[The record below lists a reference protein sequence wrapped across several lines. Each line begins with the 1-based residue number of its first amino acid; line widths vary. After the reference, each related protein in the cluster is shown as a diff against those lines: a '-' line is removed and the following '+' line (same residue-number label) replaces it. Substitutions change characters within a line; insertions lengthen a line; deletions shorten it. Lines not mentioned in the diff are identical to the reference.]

1 MSATR
6 TPPRFFVPDSAI
18 VGERAVLAGDER
30 HHLRVRRVRAGAQVE
45 LFDNRGR
52 VFDAVV
58 ESLSP
63 DRVELRVTERRSRVC
78 ESPLD
83 LTLAI
88 ALLKKADK
96 LDLVIEK
103 ATELGVRRIVLFTC
117 ARTLGGCS
125 AARIERWRRIAVS
138 AAKQCGRSVVP
149 AIEGPE
155 SLAAL
160 ATRRAELRLVCWEA
174 VASSEVRPLA
184 DTPPLAAI
192 ASSVLI
198 IVGPEGGFAE
208 AEIRAL
214 RDTGVQALSLGPR
227 ILRGETAAIVAVA
240 LAQARWG
247 DGALV
252 RMMRRAMLA

>member
-1 MSATR
+1 VSITR
-6 TPPRFFVPDSAI
+6 TPPRFFVPDIAI
-18 VGERAVLAGDER
+18 VGERAVLSGDER
-30 HHLRVRRVRAGAQVE
+30 HHLRVRRVRPGAQVE

-58 ESLSP
+58 ESLSS
-63 DRVELRVTERRSRVC
+63 DRVELRVTERRSRAR

-83 LTLAI
+83 LTLAV
-88 ALLKKADK
+88 ALLKADK

-117 ARTLGGCS
+117 ARTLGGSS

-155 SLAAL
+155 PLAAL
-160 ATRRAELRLVCWEA
+160 ATRRADLRLVCWEA
-174 VASSEVRPLA
+174 AAPSDAPPLA
-184 DTPPLAAI
+184 DALPLAAT

-208 AEIRAL
+208 AEIIAL
-214 RDTGVQALSLGPR
+214 RDTGAQALSLGPR
-227 ILRGETAAIVAVA
+227 ILRGETAAIVAVT

-247 DGALV
+247 DGALIGS
-252 RMMRRAMLA
+252 